1 MRILHVNKFL
11 YRRGGADGYMLD
23 VSALQSE
30 RGDEIEYFAM
40 SHPMNQPSRFAAY
53 FPAYVE
59 FEPSPESLSGKLKAA
74 GRLMYSPAARAGIES
89 VLKEF
94 RPDVIHLHNIYHQLS
109 PSLLRPIRREG
120 IPAVMTLHDYKLACP
135 TYLFLA
141 NGELCE
147 ACLGGHFYQAILK
160 RCKDKSLAASTLN
173 AVELTIHTA
182 TKAYSPV
189 NLFVCPSHFIMS
201 KMNQAGVFPERLR
214 WVPNFIATSLA
225 KPKRDPGGG
234 VVYAGRLS
242 QEKGVDVLI
251 QAVAR
256 LGARLDIAG
265 DGPQKAELQAL
276 GERLGAKDI
285 HFHGH
290 LSRADVLSL
299 LRSAAVSVLPSRCHE
314 NQPLLVLESLACGV
328 PVVGTKLGGVPELI
342 RQGVDGD
349 LVAPNAPDELADR
362 IGAILSDPRRAYEMG
377 QAGREKMD
385 QEFSPSRHLQR
396 LDGIY
401 EEAKTLATR

>member
-1 MRILHVNKFL
+1 
-11 YRRGGADGYMLD
+11 MLD

-40 SHPMNQPSRFAAY
+40 SHPMNQPSRFATY

-59 FEPSPESLSGKLKAA
+59 FEPPPESLSGKLKAA
-74 GRLMYSPAARAGIES
+74 GRLMYSPAAKAGIES
-89 VLKEF
+89 VLSEF

-160 RCKDKSLAASTLN
+160 RCKDKTLAASTLN

-251 QAVAR
+251 QAV
-256 LGARLDIAG
+256 
-265 DGPQKAELQAL
+265 
-276 GERLGAKDI
+276 
-285 HFHGH
+285 
-290 LSRADVLSL
+290 
-299 LRSAAVSVLPSRCHE
+299 
-314 NQPLLVLESLACGV
+314 
-328 PVVGTKLGGVPELI
+328 
-342 RQGVDGD
+342 
-349 LVAPNAPDELADR
+349 
-362 IGAILSDPRRAYEMG
+362 
-377 QAGREKMD
+377 
-385 QEFSPSRHLQR
+385 
-396 LDGIY
+396 
-401 EEAKTLATR
+401 